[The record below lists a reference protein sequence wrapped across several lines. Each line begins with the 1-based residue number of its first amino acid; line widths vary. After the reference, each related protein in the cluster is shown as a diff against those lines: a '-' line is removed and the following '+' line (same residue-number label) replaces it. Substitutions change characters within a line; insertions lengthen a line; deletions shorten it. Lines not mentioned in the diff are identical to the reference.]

1 MKVITKITNIL
12 DVFHLSRLRNNLKI
26 SWREK
31 IRNDEV
37 VSRAESRN
45 LSDMVAKR
53 RIQLTGHILRL
64 PEVRFHMVE
73 RDKEVD
79 QTRLVEQ
86 Q

>member
-1 MKVITKITNIL
+1 M
-12 DVFHLSRLRNNLKI
+12 FHLSRLRNNLKI